1 MVQHI
6 DKTLLGQVLIE
17 QNVITNEDLE
27 KALEYRDTHGGLLGT
42 ILLDLSLITEQQLI
56 HALIEQDC
64 LRDSSK

>member
-27 KALEYRDTHGGLLGT
+27 KALEYRDIHGGLLGT